1 MDTPYFTGYIAKNME
16 TSGFHSFIFLWRT
29 SMASTLNAKT
39 IHRDGKAEV
48 KLGLDE
54 NAKILEG
61 EGDELIIKNIDGSDA
76 KIAKEN
82 IIGMPTNVSDD
93 NKLVTQ
99 ADLKAMMANIKDIID
114 SANELAKIVG
124 GLNDGSDNL

>member
-1 MDTPYFTGYIAKNME
+1 
-16 TSGFHSFIFLWRT
+16 
-29 SMASTLNAKT
+29 MASTLNAKT

-124 GLNDGSDNL
+124 GLDNGSDNL

>member
-1 MDTPYFTGYIAKNME
+1 
-16 TSGFHSFIFLWRT
+16 
-29 SMASTLNAKT
+29 MASTLNAKT

-48 KLGLDE
+48 RLGLDE

-61 EGDELIIKNIDGSDA
+61 EGSELIIKNIDGSDA

-82 IIGMPTNVSDD
+82 IIGMPENASDE

-99 ADLKAMMANIKDIID
+99 ADLRAMMSNIKDIID

-124 GLNDGSDNL
+124 GLDNGDNI

>member
-1 MDTPYFTGYIAKNME
+1 
-16 TSGFHSFIFLWRT
+16 
-29 SMASTLNAKT
+29 MASTLNAKT

-61 EGDELIIKNIDGSDA
+61 EGKAFIIKNADGSDA

-82 IIGMPTNVSDD
+82 IIGMPDNASDE

-99 ADLKAMMANIKDIID
+99 SDLRAMMTNIKDIID

-124 GLNDGSDNL
+124 GIDNGGNNI

>member
-1 MDTPYFTGYIAKNME
+1 
-16 TSGFHSFIFLWRT
+16 
-29 SMASTLNAKT
+29 MASTLNAKT
-39 IHRDGKAEV
+39 IHRDGKAEI
-48 KLGLDE
+48 KLGLDN

-61 EGDELIIKNIDGSDA
+61 EGNELVIKNTDGTDA

-82 IIGMPTNVSDD
+82 IIGMPFNVSEE

-99 ADLKAMMANIKDIID
+99 SDLKAMMANIKDIID

-124 GLNDGSDNL
+124 GLDDGNNI